1 MSLTSL
7 HYQRNSKMPLPD
19 LCLSESEQ
27 KYVKSVLQTPPQSL
41 LLVGEPGFGKTTLA
55 KHIADELTMH
65 RKYLQLYIEPLVDI
79 DSITIDQARQIK
91 KFFVL
96 RANDSTSKRVVIIDN
111 ADLMT
116 TEAQNSLLKT
126 LEEPPVNCY
135 IVLTSSRPQRLLT
148 TILSRLTTRHLIAP
162 SFAELNSY
170 LSKFYDSTKITQ
182 TLAFTGLLPGLAV
195 STLKEESTPISK
207 SVASA
212 KEILSMPTV
221 ERLRL
226 ADKLSKSRNDAVLMV
241 ESLFIVSNAATMN
254 AVENDKPTD
263 KWATLLSSTSTAL
276 SQLDKNASTKLVLT
290 NLFLSI

>member
-1 MSLTSL
+1 MLSS
-7 HYQRNSKMPLPD
+7 D

-27 KYVKSVLQTPPQSL
+27 KYVKSVLQSPPQSL

-135 IVLTSSRPQRLLT
+135 IVLTSSRPQRLLS

-170 LSKFYDSTKITQ
+170 LAKFYDSTKITQ

>member
-1 MSLTSL
+1 
-7 HYQRNSKMPLPD
+7 
-19 LCLSESEQ
+19 
-27 KYVKSVLQTPPQSL
+27 
-41 LLVGEPGFGKTTLA
+41 
-55 KHIADELTMH
+55 
-65 RKYLQLYIEPLVDI
+65 VDI